1 MMNIYQ
7 EELMDHYRYPRN
19 TAKLDRVN
27 FSAGDDNPS
36 CGDRVFVEGCVSG
49 DTVAGV
55 RFEGTG
61 CILSLA
67 TCSMLTDLIKGKSL
81 DYGLGLSAKEVLN
94 LVGIELGP
102 NRLRCALLSLE
113 VIHRGLET
121 YRKNTEAPSKGQQA
135 QTRKA
140 LAC

>member
-19 TAKLDRVN
+19 TAKLDRVD

-36 CGDRVFVEGCVSG
+36 CGDRIFVEGCVAG
-49 DTVAGV
+49 DTVASV

-67 TCSMLTDLIKGKSL
+67 TCSMLTDLIKGKPL
-81 DYGLGLSAKEVLN
+81 DYGLGLSAKEVMN

-102 NRLRCALLSLE
+102 TRLRCALLSLE

-121 YRKNTEAPSKGQQA
+121 YRNNKRSAHTEQQA
-135 QTRKA
+135 QSSKE